1 MQRGIAVLIKAG
13 WVAKRVEGIGRE
25 AKTTFFLMPGE
36 AFRVE
41 RWERRMEAIE
51 AGGLVLLSDVA

>member
-1 MQRGIAVLIKAG
+1 MLIKAG